1 MHRDLKPANIMVTA
15 KGEIKLGDL
24 GLARIFRD
32 PLVPLWNGDKVIV
45 TIWYRAPEL
54 IMGARHYT
62 PAIDMWAIGCIFG
75 ELLCLRPMFKG
86 DEAKIDN
93 KKTVPFQKH
102 QMQKIIEIMGVPDG
116 TSWPSLP
123 EYPEP
128 EREQL
133 RTLLATNPMLQRS
146 VGLENWFW
154 QTVGSD
160 KAPDMAN
167 RAGASFQGA
176 KKEKRPGKE
185 ALHLL
190 SALLQYDPLNRI
202 TAEKALEHPYFRK
215 RGTPSANCFEGSK
228 IEYPE
233 RKIVQDEAN
242 AMDLPGTKRGGL
254 PDDSRAGKKAKVG

>member
-32 PLVPLWNGDKVIV
+32 PLAPLWAGDKVVV

-54 IMGARHYT
+54 LMGARHYT
-62 PAIDMWAIGCIFG
+62 PAIDLWAIGCIFG

-93 KKTVPFQKH
+93 KKNVPFQKH
-102 QMQKIIEIMGVPDG
+102 QMQKIIEIMGMPDD

-123 EYPEP
+123 QFPEQ

-133 RTLLATNPMLQRS
+133 RMLLATNSKLQRP

-154 QTVGSD
+154 QIIGTG

-167 RAGASFQGA
+167 EMRASMQGA
-176 KKEKRPGKE
+176 QKEERPGKE

-190 SALLQYDPLNRI
+190 SALLQYDPTKRI
-202 TAEKALEHPYFRK
+202 TAERALDHPYFNVV
-215 RGTPSANCFEGSK
+215 GAPMANCFEGSK
-228 IEYPE
+228 IVYPE

-254 PDDSRAGKKAKVG
+254 PDDSRVGKRAKMG